1 MGDADMR
8 LSGESGSSTLQS
20 REVAVLRNHG
30 YARGTEYRRQTMLT
44 DTNMVLAAGTMFRKS
59 ALL

>member
-20 REVAVLRNHG
+20 RFEVAVLRNHG

-44 DTNMVLAAGTMFRKS
+44 GAKMAQLVSRLCHYKA
-59 ALL
+59 